1 MTSRIAPLLAV
12 LALAPTTALADT
24 LDLIA
29 GQHEVAGQL
38 TVTNDADNLYVS
50 YDADTDWF
58 IDAVHVAVGYD
69 VSELPQTKKG
79 NPAIGN
85 FAYAAEFELSD
96 GADLTIPL
104 ADIGF
109 TSGDQVTIA
118 AHAEVRYLTGYVGDI
133 AELELAESV
142 SFSVAY
148 PGGDSYFDTTIS
160 GEGTFDGFCVDLDH
174 YITPGVTYSAT
185 PVSSYDAAAS
195 LLVDNPE
202 NLDLVNYIINQDYIG
217 EWGATWREI
226 QRAIWVVIDDRTSDI
241 GGSDTLVDDIVE
253 DALVN
258 GEGFIPG
265 ADERVAVIL
274 EPGLNSAGEF
284 AFQATIAAYDVPTS
298 PVYTGETAWADGYDF
313 GGKSWA
319 MAFDYT
325 LD

>member
-1 MTSRIAPLLAV
+1 MNPRFLSLLSV
-12 LALAPTTALADT
+12 LFFAPTAALADT
-24 LDLIA
+24 TDLIA

-38 TVTNDADNLYVS
+38 TVTNDADNLYIS

-69 VSELPQTKKG
+69 VSDLPQTKKG
-79 NPAIGN
+79 NPQIGN
-85 FAYAAEFELSD
+85 FDYAADYELSD

-109 TSGDQVTIA
+109 ASGDQVTIA
-118 AHAEVRYLTGYVGDI
+118 AHAEVRYLTGYEADLG
-133 AELELAESV
+133 ALELAETV
-142 SFSVAY
+142 DFSVAY
-148 PGGDSYFDTTIS
+148 PGGDSYFNTTIS

-174 YITPGVTYSAT
+174 YITPGATYSAT
-185 PVSSYDAAAS
+185 PVSSYDLAADG
-195 LLVDNPE
+195 LVDNPD
-202 NLDLVNYIINQDYIG
+202 NLDLVNYIVNQDYVG
-217 EWGATWREI
+217 EWGATYREI
-226 QRAIWVVIDDRTSDI
+226 QRAIWTVIDARTSDI
-241 GGSDTLVDDIVE
+241 GGSDTLVDEIVD
-253 DALVN
+253 DALTN

-265 ADERVAVIL
+265 VDQRIAILL

-284 AFQATIAAYDVPTS
+284 AFQVTFAAYDVPTS